1 MELLTLKT
9 VFFFWGHHWG
19 CHCFIFGGSKGF
31 IGGAIFSVFGGV
43 RARLGVPRFAFYVFL
58 GVPLFDWGSH
68 KNMKIWKMFFELIFF
83 RENDE
88 VLKLVLKHVFS
99 IHNDKLSIWDIF
111 TKIFSFFWKES
122 VFQNFQQ
129 IAWTIFLRF
138 CDPKYFSYEKMIIII
153 F

>member
-1 MELLTLKT
+1 MD
-9 VFFFWGHHWG
+9 VFFLWGDT
-19 CHCFIFGGSKGF
+19 
-31 IGGAIFSVFGGV
+31 IGGATVLF
-43 RARLGVPRFAFYVFL
+43 LGVPRGLLGVPFFQFLGVPGPDWGCHDLHFMFFL

-129 IAWTIFLRF
+129 ISWTTFLRF
-138 CDPKYFSYEKMIIII
+138 CDPKYFSYQKMIIII